1 MLWGHQQAYNVIVEV
16 LEVQN
21 LVWPIDIALTDKK
34 TKIDAKLP
42 NPIVEV
48 TIRNETYHT
57 DSKEATSS
65 CAFNQTF
72 YFQNMMLDSLEFQRS
87 TVEIRVLNQGFFKQE
102 LIGMYTGSFEKIYS
116 LPNHRLLK
124 TLVPITIPERPSIPL
139 GYIRLSIYVLGE
151 NDLVA
156 PEDSFGY
163 NDDGVGNILTVSS
176 HSVPAPELAIT
187 YYHLNFNVHLARDVL
202 LPDYADLSHQE
213 ADSYLPSP
221 FVRIV
226 ALDNALETEIIRS
239 TPSPVWNE
247 TLKFPVGIP
256 CLDDRIVLELWD
268 AYGGGDGP
276 RLVAQTKLSLQDILQ
291 SELGPTWLHFYGQ
304 TTGLRGSAIDIKA
317 VALNS
322 FNSQGNGE
330 QSQLRILP
338 VTIPNSGFGVLG
350 MFDTKNV
357 TSFPCVAYL
366 GRLLVSASLSR
377 IPNPTPIKTSAQPVE
392 IPKTDPYLFW
402 ADIYEISGLGL
413 PSEVYIELS
422 VGSWT
427 YWVIPNFQKKISD
440 SFPLCD
446 KLGRVPDQSFA
457 LPEIDMS
464 SDLLIRVYT
473 KDESHSKPLF
483 HSYIRIS
490 ANEMLRYSS
499 DRPRWYPLLSA
510 AHYGI
515 MVGQDIPY
523 DEAAALSHIK
533 HYGMLLGSFI
543 LRKNDP
549 EKQFE
554 YFIPSLSNIQRPP
567 RIKYN
572 LCRWI
577 CRAYIFQAIRLPV
590 VESTLPDSLVMVTLG
605 GGTVLTEIIPKTVN
619 PDWHEALVFDAA
631 LPDDL
636 SIAQWLNIAIL
647 HEDIVLGS
655 AAISPL
661 YIGFMKKSRP
671 EWFVLQTPR
680 TPECKAR
687 ILCAFELVK
696 IGDMM
701 GNVLFSSLSNQFEL
715 KNIENDPNYDL
726 INNFKAWSIPDVTP
740 KYVPCDVHLFLIGIR
755 LRNQNDTN
763 NSIFSMSS
771 SSKPI
776 IQFEFGRDPE
786 KPENRLW
793 VQQATQPVHG
803 GDSGNYNYLKSLCL
817 KCHIPAS
824 PIFQTYIEIRI
835 LEPANVFGT
844 KCKEFG
850 TAYLHLNHHLPWI
863 EEYHQR
869 SLKTEFQ
876 YLPPKLVNKKW
887 LSSGRKFLSKY
898 YRGPWKLWKNKPRE
912 ILSPKISIRGAN
924 SASSIIKSSSRSS
937 LISLPSGEIIEN
949 TSINDDSFDFDNLR
963 KEMGDFNEINSNKG
977 IQRNGGGVNDNDDEL
992 YCTQGELNNRNLQQ
1006 NNNEKKYD
1014 DQFDDFFDV
1023 FYDQSSSV
1031 LADTGQFTNN
1041 KNGLLVSENNKFDLG
1056 IPNVIQDLL
1065 FGNDNINKSESS
1077 QNNNININNLNQLK
1091 ELKPFDLM
1099 NTAEILSNYLHIGED
1114 ESFINDP
1121 TLNIPIHDLEALNS
1135 CISSMEAYI
1144 KPLKNNQ
1151 KNIKD
1156 YEDLEN
1162 INPYLN
1168 MAKSINWGVKS
1179 QLYDYS
1185 NAKRLYGTN
1194 KEQLDLFFS
1203 YGLRKSSSNYN
1214 MMADIEENMDLFD
1227 NNNYNNNSDMNDRLL
1242 YELDDDEND
1251 YQDEL
1256 NHDYETELDM
1266 DELPYDSVPII
1277 SANRTGEAEVVG
1289 FIKVYCKILSKF
1301 SLKNKNSKKSNNE
1314 VEDNNNNNNNNN
1326 NRNIKNNSENDKV
1339 NIQTPIPK
1347 LLPLSS
1353 RELKEYNERR
1363 TSIQQYQQKQIEL
1376 GGNKNIISLLKADSQ
1391 HIDNNSSRL
1400 SSISMSSSSSSPSF
1414 LTKLHNRRFSLSSFD
1429 EGDSVITYKS
1439 RNNSINDDNN
1449 IYNNNNNG
1457 NENNYYIMNNDN
1469 SSISSVMSNDSYI
1482 YDPML
1487 ERLKH
1492 QILEIPRFKVR
1503 VYVLTGHG
1511 FVPPKQYSRN
1521 ALISLGGNSGGSNE
1535 ANWFINVKTGSNTV
1549 NNVLDGFGDGGGDM
1563 LISKGMF
1570 EINDSESISK
1580 GFSPDFYKSYELDA
1594 ILPLN
1599 ALLTITVFHK
1609 NKNNNITTLYGRT
1622 YIDIEDRFFHPIY
1635 QKLILNS
1642 ESLQPIEIRQLY
1654 GVFGNDSNCGN
1665 NLIQNSVG
1673 SLRCWIQVLP
1683 PEIAIIRPIYP
1694 LNPPTVETC
1703 QVRVVIYR
1711 LKNIPISKLVNN
1723 TGILAFGEPSI
1734 SLMVKGL
1741 MSPNNNTILEQDTD
1755 THWNSSDGTAIF
1767 NWRFVFNIP
1776 VPCHFPILRLQVWN
1790 RGLLVFGDAISEC
1803 SFDLSS
1809 YLMRSRKLNSKV
1821 NISRTL
1827 INMCHPARPN
1837 EKRGEMEI
1845 EISILPLSLAESSPV
1860 GIGREEPNKDPYLPD
1875 VTDHRNYITTS
1886 AFGKGFF
1893 SATSNV
1899 KWGAKLMTW
1908 LITAVVIITIL
1919 SLLIKLFK

>member
-163 NDDGVGNILTVSS
+163 NDDGVGNILTISS

-357 TSFPCVAYL
+357 TTFPCVAYL

-577 CRAYIFQAIRLPV
+577 CKAYIFQAIRLPV

-755 LRNQNDTN
+755 LRNQNDSN

-793 VQQATQPVHG
+793 VQQATQPIHG

-898 YRGPWKLWKNKPRE
+898 YRGPCKLWKNKPRE

-924 SASSIIKSSSRSS
+924 STSSIIKSSSRSS

-949 TSINDDSFDFDNLR
+949 VSINDDSFDFDNLR
-963 KEMGDFNEINSNKG
+963 KEMEDFNEINSNKG
-977 IQRNGGGVNDNDDEL
+977 IQRNGGGLNDNDDEL
-992 YCTQGELNNRNLQQ
+992 YCTPEKL

-1014 DQFDDFFDV
+1014 EQFDDFFDV

-1056 IPNVIQDLL
+1056 IPNVLQDLL
-1065 FGNDNINKSESS
+1065 FGNGNINQSESS
-1077 QNNNININNLNQLK
+1077 QNNNINFNNLNQLK
-1091 ELKPFDLM
+1091 ELKSFDLM
-1099 NTAEILSNYLHIGED
+1099 NTAEILSNCLHIGED

-1185 NAKRLYGTN
+1185 NTKRLYGTN

-1203 YGLRKSSSNYN
+1203 YGLRKNSSNYN
-1214 MMADIEENMDLFD
+1214 MMTDIEENMDLFD
-1227 NNNYNNNSDMNDRLL
+1227 NNYNDMNDGLL

-1314 VEDNNNNNNNNN
+1314 VEDNNNNNN
-1326 NRNIKNNSENDKV
+1326 RNIKNNSENDKI

-1376 GGNKNIISLLKADSQ
+1376 GGNKNIISLLKTDSQ
-1391 HIDNNSSRL
+1391 YIDNNSSRL

-1429 EGDSVITYKS
+1429 EGDSVVTYKS

-1449 IYNNNNNG
+1449 IYNINNG

-1503 VYVLTGHG
+1503 VYILTGHG

-1609 NKNNNITTLYGRT
+1609 NKNNNIITLYGRT

-1683 PEIAIIRPIYP
+1683 QEIAIIRPIYP

>member
-322 FNSQGNGE
+322 LNSQGNGE

-338 VTIPNSGFGVLG
+338 VTIQNSGFGVLG

-392 IPKTDPYLFW
+392 VPKTDPYLFW

-422 VGSWT
+422 VGSWS
-427 YWVIPNFQKKISD
+427 YWVVPNFQKKISD

-473 KDESHSKPLF
+473 KDESQSKPLF

-499 DRPRWYPLLSA
+499 DRPKWYPLLSA

-533 HYGMLLGSFI
+533 HYGMILGSFI

-605 GGTVLTEIIPKTVN
+605 GGTVLTEIIPNTVN

-701 GNVLFSSLSNQFEL
+701 GNILFSSLTNQFEL
-715 KNIENDPNYDL
+715 NNIENDPNYEL

-755 LRNQNDTN
+755 LRNQNDSNN

-793 VQQATQPVHG
+793 IQQATQPVHG

-924 SASSIIKSSSRSS
+924 STSSTIKSSSRSS

-949 TSINDDSFDFDNLR
+949 ASINDDCFDFDNLR
-963 KEMGDFNEINSNKG
+963 KEMGDFNEINSNKA
-977 IQRNGGGVNDNDDEL
+977 IQRNGIGVNDNEDEL
-992 YCTQGELNNRNLQQ
+992 YSIKGELNNHSFQQ
-1006 NNNEKKYD
+1006 NNNQKTYD
-1014 DQFDDFFDV
+1014 DLFDDFFDV

-1056 IPNVIQDLL
+1056 IPNVIQDLF
-1065 FGNDNINKSESS
+1065 FGNDNINKSESG
-1077 QNNNININNLNQLK
+1077 QNNNVNINNLNQLK
-1091 ELKPFDLM
+1091 ELKPFDLIDS
-1099 NTAEILSNYLHIGED
+1099 AEILSNCLHIGED

-1121 TLNIPIHDLEALNS
+1121 ALNIPIHDLEALNS

-1144 KPLKNNQ
+1144 KPLKNDQ

-1156 YEDLEN
+1156 YQDLEN

-1185 NAKRLYGTN
+1185 NAKRLYGTH

-1214 MMADIEENMDLFD
+1214 MLSGIEGNMDLFD
-1227 NNNYNNNSDMNDRLL
+1227 NNYNNDELL
-1242 YELDDDEND
+1242 YELNDDEND

-1301 SLKNKNSKKSNNE
+1301 SLKN
-1314 VEDNNNNNNNNN
+1314 
-1326 NRNIKNNSENDKV
+1326 NIKNNSENEKI

-1347 LLPLSS
+1347 LLPQSS

-1363 TSIQQYQQKQIEL
+1363 ASIQQYQQKQIEL
-1376 GGNKNIISLLKADSQ
+1376 GGSKNIISLLKANSPECM
-1391 HIDNNSSRL
+1391 DNNSSRQ
-1400 SSISMSSSSSSPSF
+1400 SSISIPSSSSSPSF

-1429 EGDSVITYKS
+1429 DGDSVVTYKS
-1439 RNNSINDDNN
+1439 RNNSINDNN
-1449 IYNNNNNG
+1449 IYNINNG

-1469 SSISSVMSNDSYI
+1469 SSISSLMSNESCI
-1482 YDPML
+1482 YDPKL
-1487 ERLKH
+1487 EKLKS

-1503 VYVLTGHG
+1503 VYILTGHG
-1511 FVPPKQYSRN
+1511 FVPPKQNSRN
-1521 ALISLGGNSGGSNE
+1521 ALISLGGNSGGGNE
-1535 ANWFINVKTGSNTV
+1535 ANWFINVKTGSNAI
-1549 NNVLDGFGDGGGDM
+1549 NNVLDGLVDGGGDM

-1609 NKNNNITTLYGRT
+1609 NKNNNIITLYGRT

-1654 GVFGNDSNCGN
+1654 GVFGNDSNYGN

-1711 LKNIPISKLVNN
+1711 LRNIPISKLVNN
-1723 TGILAFGEPSI
+1723 SGILAFGEPSI

-1860 GIGREEPNKDPYLPD
+1860 GMGREEPNKDPYLPD